1 MKNVRR
7 HGFGDYISAEAL
19 RVAQNN
25 ARRLRVF
32 GTDGISERK
41 RVRSLRAGNQVY
53 FGYQQPSLHCE
64 WGDRNIGA
72 EVKEFDPREALAGGP
87 EGLDFYRLLAAK
99 AGEFLEAGGK
109 ILLEFGDGQEE
120 SVRKIFEQEMWIV
133 EEVIADYNQ
142 KPRILSAHRDQ
153 VHPVMLRVL

>member
-1 MKNVRR
+1 MAQEAKFALVISNPP
-7 HGFGDYISAEAL
+7 YIANGEIETL
-19 RVAQNN
+19 
-25 ARRLRVF
+25 
-32 GTDGISERK
+32 E
-41 RVRSLRAGNQVY
+41 
-53 FGYQQPSLHCE
+53 P
-64 WGDRNIGA
+64 
-72 EVKEFDPREALAGGP
+72 EVKEFDPRQALAGGP

-142 KPRILSAHRDQ
+142 KPRILSAHRD
-153 VHPVMLRVL
+153 